1 MRAGA
6 VRQEERFR
14 LESSGQSM
22 VETAL
27 MLPLLLMLTFNAV
40 NFGYFFLMAI
50 NLAAAPRSGVEYSIL
65 GSETPG
71 GFTLPPTGDKSTTN
85 SVSYLTYQDMT
96 GAIYDPSSG
105 ASVRACSS
113 VNGLDNPGT
122 STQTSKCTEDGSAT
136 FATGPASDPE
146 SPSFVLDQVDVNYTF
161 TPLINGTP
169 FNIVVLASPT
179 CSSTGGSVTCT
190 FHHQVAMREMN

>member
-1 MRAGA
+1 MRAGL
-6 VRQEERFR
+6 VRKGERFR

-50 NLAAAPRSGVEYSIL
+50 NLAAAARSGVEYSIL
-65 GSETPG
+65 GSATPG
-71 GFTLPPTGDKSTTN
+71 SLSLPPTGTKSTTN

-96 GAIYDPSSG
+96 GAIYSPSSG

-113 VNGLDNPGT
+113 VNGVNNAGT
-122 STQTSKCTEDGSAT
+122 STQTSTCTTDGSAT
-136 FATGPASDPE
+136 FATAPASDPE
-146 SPSFVLDQVDVNYTF
+146 SPTFVLDQVDVSYTF
-161 TPLINGTP
+161 SPLINGTP
-169 FNIVVLASPT
+169 FNIFVLASPI
-179 CSSTGGSVTCT
+179 CSSTAGSVTCT
-190 FHHQVAMREMN
+190 FHHLVAMREMN